1 MGLLDVLNGMQ
12 NGPRGS
18 TTPGKGGMSP
28 ITMALLG
35 LLAYKAYKSAT
46 AQTAPAPSQ
55 RDVPAGTTGASAGES
70 GGLGGLLGGLFGG
83 NAAPAGAGGMPS
95 WLGPL
100 LAGGAGGAGGTVLAD
115 GLRNL
120 IQGMSN
126 SGQAQ
131 AAQSWVGTGPNQD
144 ISTSELAK
152 SIGADDIDALSKQT
166 GLPQD
171 ELLEGLR
178 AQLPELV
185 DKLTPEG
192 RLPTNEEASRWV

>member
-18 TTPGKGGMSP
+18 TTPGSGGMSP

-35 LLAYKAYKSAT
+35 LLAYKAYKGAT
-46 AQTAPAPSQ
+46 SQTPASQ
-55 RDVPAGTTGASAGES
+55 RDLPPAATPGAT
-70 GGLGGLLGGLFGG
+70 GGLGGILGGLFGG
-83 NAAPAGAGGMPS
+83 NAGTAASGGLSS
-95 WLGPL
+95 WLGPML
-100 LAGGAGGAGGTVLAD
+100 AGGAGGTVLAD

-120 IQGMSN
+120 ISGMSN
-126 SGQAQ
+126 SGQGQ
-131 AAQSWVGTGPNQD
+131 AAQSWIGTGANQD
-144 ISTSELAK
+144 ISTSDLAK
-152 SIGADDIDALSKQT
+152 SIGIDDIKALSQHT

-178 AQLPELV
+178 TQLPQLV

-192 RLPTNEEASRWV
+192 RLPTNAEASRWV